1 MFCVIASYD
10 TVVSHSPCKLR
21 VSIHK
26 NKIEA
31 GNWLSRVRERE
42 KGLRGR
48 DCFHQRKAS
57 EGVFPLQHGMTWS
70 LGKLSTRAKM
80 ERHRA

>member
-31 GNWLSRVRERE
+31 GNWLSRVGERVRER
-42 KGLRGR
+42 GR
-48 DCFHQRKAS
+48 CFHKREAS
-57 EGVFPLQHGMTWS
+57 VECSHINGTEPEWDHFRGTGV
-70 LGKLSTRAKM
+70 
-80 ERHRA
+80 